1 MRARPLRWLRAL
13 KHDPEDFL
21 SAGIDTMAVALIN
34 RIYKQTCVESEHC
47 RSASL
52 DSDPDPADVMEMRL
66 NTVNAAGQATE
77 GQSGKPIGHVLSV
90 NGSQVC
96 VGIMTGRGASAAELR
111 ATVGRFLGIMC
122 GRSLLVGVITGIS
135 MEVSALAREK
145 GYQATAQL
153 DLMGEIKADK
163 AGVARFHR
171 GVAEYPAIADPAFL
185 ISGRELRLI
194 YDRAGAE
201 LIDIG
206 HLQQDAEIA
215 ARINIDDM
223 VHKHF
228 AVLGTTGVGKST
240 GVAVILQQILEK
252 RPNLRIFLLDGH
264 NEYGRCFGDRAQ
276 ILNPRNVRL
285 PFWLFNFEEIVD
297 VIFSGRPGTDGE
309 VEILSEV
316 IPLAK
321 TNYNQYKSNDRDR
334 TAVRRIDP
342 KTTGYTVDTPV
353 PYRLADLITLIDE
366 RMGKLENRGTRMDY
380 NRLITRIETVRNDPR
395 YAFMFDN
402 ANVGGDTM
410 AEVLGQLFRVM
421 PNGKPMTIMQLAG
434 FPAEVVDSVVSVL
447 CRMAFDFGLWSDGAV
462 PLLFVCEE
470 AHRYASAD
478 RSVGFGPTR
487 KALSRIAKEGRKYG
501 VFLGLATQRPAELD
515 PTIISQ
521 CSTLFAMRMAND
533 RDQEL
538 LRSAVSD
545 AGANLLAFLPSL
557 GTGEVLAFG
566 EGVALPT
573 RLKFKMLPDHLIP
586 RSEAVSNA
594 RMGAERNMGEE
605 FINAVIERWRGA
617 TMSGKERTEGTASHD
632 FDFSTIGENV
642 LLQTAQVPAVAPT
655 QASHSGLDTDRFK
668 ILKKPLGA
676 PAPAGSSPTP
686 QRPPLRTPPQWPGK

>member
-1 MRARPLRWLRAL
+1 M
-13 KHDPEDFL
+13 
-21 SAGIDTMAVALIN
+21 
-34 RIYKQTCVESEHC
+34 
-47 RSASL
+47 
-52 DSDPDPADVMEMRL
+52 
-66 NTVNAAGQATE
+66 NTVNAGGQIND
-77 GQSGKPIGHVLSV
+77 GQTSGKPIGHVLSV
-90 NGSQVC
+90 NGSQAS
-96 VGIMTGRGASAAELR
+96 VGIMAAGRANSADLR

-135 MEVSALAREK
+135 METSALAREK

-163 AGVARFHR
+163 AGSARFHR
-171 GVAEYPAIADPAFL
+171 GVAEYPAIGDSAFL

-201 LIDIG
+201 LIEIG
-206 HLQQDAEIA
+206 YLQQDPEIA
-215 ARINIDDM
+215 ARVNVDDM
-223 VHKHF
+223 VSKHF
-228 AVLGTTGVGKST
+228 AVLGTTGVGKSS
-240 GVAVILQQILEK
+240 GVALILQQILEK

-264 NEYGRCFGDRAQ
+264 NEYCRCFGDRAQ
-276 ILNPRNVRL
+276 VLNPRNVRL
-285 PFWLFNFEEIVD
+285 PFWLFSFEEIID
-297 VIFSGRPGTDGE
+297 VIFSGRPSVDEE
-309 VEILSEV
+309 VEILSEL

-321 TNYNQYKSNDRDR
+321 ANYTQYRSTDR
-334 TAVRRIDP
+334 TAVRRTDP
-342 KTTGYTVDTPV
+342 RSTGFTVDTPV
-353 PYRLADLITLIDE
+353 PYRLADLIALIDE
-366 RMGKLENRGTRMDY
+366 RMGKLENRTTRMDY

-395 YAFMFDN
+395 YTFMFDN

-410 AEVLGQLFRVM
+410 AEVLGQLFRVQ

-533 RDQEL
+533 RDQAL

-545 AGANLLAFLPSL
+545 AAANLLPFLPSL

-573 RLKFKMLPDHLIP
+573 RLKFKMLPDHQIP

-594 RMGAERNMGEE
+594 RMGSERNVGEE
-605 FINAVIERWRGA
+605 FMHSVIERWRGA
-617 TMSGKERTEGTASHD
+617 TMSGNQRSENSAHD
-632 FDFSTIGENV
+632 FDFSAAGETV
-642 LLQTAQVPAVAPT
+642 LLQSAPGPAPAP
-655 QASHSGLDTDRFK
+655 ALDTDRFK
-668 ILKKPLGA
+668 ILKKPIGVGVDGNGA
-676 PAPAGSSPTP
+676 QPRSV
-686 QRPPLRTPPQWPGK
+686 LRTPPQWPAK